1 MIKRII
7 ISASNSFCKYNSE
20 LINKLTKEG
29 YQLIYDSW
37 PTQKVPM
44 EDVVG
49 LVVSTQKVDANSIIL
64 AKNLKIVAKYGAG
77 YDNIDAEAAS
87 KSGIYVA
94 VTGDAN
100 AEAVAE
106 MALSLMLS
114 VSRNIVIADKQI
126 RSGHW
131 NRYTGRELYGKNI
144 GVIGLGAI
152 GRAFIKRVSS
162 FEVNLLGYDPF
173 WNEQFAEQYK
183 IKRPEINDIFKD
195 ADFISLHC
203 PLTSETK
210 GLVNK
215 NRLKLMK
222 PSAYII
228 NTSRGSV
235 IDEQDLYEA
244 LSSNII
250 AGAALDVFGKE
261 PPRSSPL
268 FGLDNIIFTS
278 HMGAYTYEAFLRM
291 DQRTVDNIMAVLSGE
306 SNEFIINIKDIQ
318 KNAKK

>member
-1 MIKRII
+1 MNKRIV
-7 ISASNSFCKYNSE
+7 ISATKSFCKYNSE

-29 YQLIYDSW
+29 FKLIYDSW
-37 PTQKVPM
+37 PAQKVPM
-44 EDVVG
+44 EDIVG
-49 LVVSTQKVDANSIIL
+49 LVVSTQKVDRNSITL
-64 AKNLKIVAKYGAG
+64 AKNLKIIAKYGAG
-77 YDNIDAEAAS
+77 YDNIDADAAS

-131 NRYTGRELYGKNI
+131 NRYTGRELYGKKV

-183 IKRPEINDIFKD
+183 IKRVEINDIFKY

-203 PLTSETK
+203 PLTPETK

-222 PSAYII
+222 SNAYII
-228 NTSRGSV
+228 NTSRGP
-235 IDEQDLYEA
+235 IINEQDLYKA

-250 AGAALDVFGKE
+250 AGAAIDVFEKE
-261 PPRSSPL
+261 PPQLSPL
-268 FGLDNIIFTS
+268 FRLDNIIFTS

-291 DQRTVDNIMAVLSGE
+291 DQRTVANIMAVLSGE
-306 SNEFIINIKDIQ
+306 STEFIVNIKDIR
-318 KNAKK
+318 KKI